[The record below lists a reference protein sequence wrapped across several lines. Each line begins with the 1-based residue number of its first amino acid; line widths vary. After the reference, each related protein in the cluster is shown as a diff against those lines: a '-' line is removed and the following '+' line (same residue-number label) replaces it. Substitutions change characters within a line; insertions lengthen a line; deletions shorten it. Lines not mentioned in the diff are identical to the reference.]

1 MGKTVYLHTPLDV
14 EQIRALELDDVVY
27 LSGPVPRGVLPSHLE
42 RLMEPIRRGEPSPLD
57 LDGGVIYHTGTI
69 YRKDE
74 SGVYDFR
81 AIGATTSMKFNR
93 QTPEIIRR
101 TGVRAII
108 GKGGMDRTVL
118 DAMQECGC
126 VYLSVVGGC
135 SAIYTPHVVDIIKEH
150 WPQKSWSKN
159 VLELQ
164 ADQYGPLF
172 VAMDAKGNS
181 VFEQVGN
188 AAEANRGLIYE
199 KLQIRE

>member
-27 LSGPVPRGVLPSHLE
+27 LSGTVYAMMFDSHFE

-93 QTPEIIRR
+93 QTPEIIRKQASGLSSAR
-101 TGVRAII
+101 AAWTGR
-108 GKGGMDRTVL
+108 
-118 DAMQECGC
+118 C
-126 VYLSVVGGC
+126 
-135 SAIYTPHVVDIIKEH
+135 
-150 WPQKSWSKN
+150 
-159 VLELQ
+159 
-164 ADQYGPLF
+164 
-172 VAMDAKGNS
+172 
-181 VFEQVGN
+181 
-188 AAEANRGLIYE
+188 
-199 KLQIRE
+199 

>member
-27 LSGPVPRGVLPSHLE
+27 LSGTVYAMMFDSHFE

-108 GKGGMDRTVL
+108 GKGGVDRTVL